1 MHDALHIRDTLAQL
15 LDPLG
20 LARQLLCIRD
30 EYDHNLACHNA
41 DTCHYMTQH
50 AAVCI
55 LIIWLNVQLL
65 RKLLNDC
72 DYLIIEILLNKAI
85 VHIDN
90 TVTALRIKASDKL
103 TVICRKSN
111 RYRCFIAIPPRITHA
126 YRVMHDHASTV
137 ISTCMWV
144 KRIIISSF
152 TCNCFLRYIQL
163 PDPRKAVD
171 HMLPLPLQLRFIIEM
186 LQLTSAALRID

>member
-1 MHDALHIRDTLAQL
+1 
-15 LDPLG
+15 
-20 LARQLLCIRD
+20 
-30 EYDHNLACHNA
+30 
-41 DTCHYMTQH
+41 
-50 AAVCI
+50 
-55 LIIWLNVQLL
+55 
-65 RKLLNDC
+65 
-72 DYLIIEILLNKAI
+72 
-85 VHIDN
+85 
-90 TVTALRIKASDKL
+90 ALRIKASDKL

-186 LQLTSAALRID
+186 LQLTSAALRIDWASWLNALLALRMMGQQLPVAILFFALQHLSLDTLTWQRMWDEQGEALLCTSDTITIMR